1 MTILSTSQL
10 SEDGSFIV
18 EDNEPLELKL
28 DLKQD
33 SPSFPPVD
41 DAITWLE
48 NVDWTNVGQKSRKII
63 SQMIM
68 FAMTF
73 SEKSYDFH
81 EWLYTR
87 VNGMK

>member
-10 SEDGSFIV
+10 SEEGSFIV
-18 EDNEPLELKL
+18 EEPELNVEQK
-28 DLKQD
+28 

-48 NVDWTNVGQKSRKII
+48 NVDWTNVGQQSRKVI

>member
-18 EDNEPLELKL
+18 EDDEPLELKL
-28 DLKQD
+28 DLTPD

-68 FAMTF
+68 FAMKF

-81 EWLYTR
+81 EWLYNR

>member
-10 SEDGSFIV
+10 SEEGSFIV
-18 EDNEPLELKL
+18 EEPELNVE
-28 DLKQD
+28 QN

-48 NVDWTNVGQKSRKII
+48 NVDWTNVGQQSRKVI

>member
-10 SEDGSFIV
+10 SEDLSQLV
-18 EDNEPLELKL
+18 EESIEDLEFEQK
-28 DLKQD
+28 

-81 EWLYTR
+81 KWLYTR